1 MDNQKIMIRLINEID
16 NIISDIYDLDDL
28 LLPESVENLN
38 EFSRKIDEIFINGLN
53 DELLQMIN
61 KIEYKD
67 IFLVHNG
74 EFKNNKNRK
83 MIEEYILNN
92 DKLYLDYDLIKENI
106 KDNYKLV
113 KYVKDKSKLCELVNL
128 NEKVLLLLDGK
139 YLTEELVENEINKS
153 DFISK
158 VFLGIY
164 GSDNDLFKYSS
175 YYKNIKNIDEILF
188 EQLKDT
194 LKSDPYKFIK
204 SSDIIKQNKKIIEL
218 VTSID
223 SRLKAYAK

>member
-1 MDNQKIMIRLINEID
+1 MDNQKIMIKLINEID
-16 NIISDIYDLDDL
+16 NIISDIYDLDNL

-83 MIEEYILNN
+83 IIEEYILNN

-139 YLTEELVENEINKS
+139 YLTKELVENEINKS

-175 YYKNIKNIDEILF
+175 YYKNIKNIDKILF
-188 EQLKDT
+188 EQLKDI

-204 SSDIIKQNKKIIEL
+204 SSDIIKENKKIIEL
-218 VTSID
+218 VTSMD
-223 SRLKAYAK
+223 SRLNVYAK